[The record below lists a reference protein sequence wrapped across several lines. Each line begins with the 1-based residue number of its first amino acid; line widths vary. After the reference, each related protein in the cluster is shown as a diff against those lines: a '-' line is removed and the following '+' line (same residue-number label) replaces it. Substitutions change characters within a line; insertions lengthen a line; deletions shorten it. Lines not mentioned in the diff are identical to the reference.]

1 MPFTKGNPGGPG
13 RPKGRLDP
21 IEKFNL
27 KMAARQLCP
36 EGLEVVAAALK
47 HKDVRIRLMAA
58 EIAFERGYGKPEQ
71 KTDVTATHRFAIVPQ
86 TMPKDEWLANR
97 GQPLALPPPDPD
109 RKLN

>member
-1 MPFTKGNPGGPG
+1 MPFIKGNPG
-13 RPKGRLDP
+13 RPKGSGTLDP
-21 IEKFNL
+21 IVRFDL
-27 KMAARQLCP
+27 KMAARKLCQ
-36 EGLEVVAAALK
+36 EGIAVVADALK

-71 KTDVTATHRFAIVPQ
+71 KTDVTATHRFAVVPQ